1 MIRSFL
7 GGDIGGTASRFAVCN
22 GAGKIVRRGFAAGAT
37 GHTFNAEA
45 REKLEESIAAI
56 AAQVS
61 SPVDAAVFGLTGY
74 GPRARSNIEDMLVA
88 ALKLPRERIFLSDD
102 IELAFRSLF
111 APGEGHLVSAGT
123 GSIAVHLDRDGRL
136 FRIGGRG
143 ILIDDAGSGGWIGLA
158 AVRALYRR
166 LDEDGTPGDMQK
178 LADALYAA
186 VGAGDWSDM
195 RAYIYAGDRGRIGAL
210 ARAVADAAQAG
221 DPYANALLREAGVE
235 LARLGNILLKRSG
248 DHPVAFIGGVLKLHP
263 VIAETIRQALSSEA
277 RFPVLDQAEGAARL
291 ALSLFSSALS
301 GCSE

>member
-1 MIRSFL
+1 MARARSFD
-7 GGDIGGTASRFAVCN
+7 G
-22 GAGKIVRRGFAAGAT
+22 GFAAGAT

-74 GPRARSNIEDMLVA
+74 GHAPRSDIEDMLVA
-88 ALKLPRERIFLSDD
+88 RAETAARTDFPLGRYRACLSQPVCTRRRPPRFRRNRLHCRPSRPGRP
-102 IELAFRSLF
+102 AF
-111 APGEGHLVSAGT
+111 P
-123 GSIAVHLDRDGRL
+123 
-136 FRIGGRG
+136 IGGRG

-263 VIAETIRQALSSEA
+263 VIAETIRQALSRRGTLSPCSTRQRA
-277 RFPVLDQAEGAARL
+277 PPGWRFPFFLPHYQDLPNELDHRSRL
-291 ALSLFSSALS
+291 ENAMP
-301 GCSE
+301 